1 MAFLP
6 ASPPPAHPRVA
17 GALPITVK
25 KPSSCG
31 AEPAGAG
38 AGAGASARGAA
49 GSAPALGRVGPGLQ
63 PGEVGP
69 GWCSHSCCGPG
80 EKSHFL
86 PEGNLIK
93 PGNCSGGG
101 NAPPTPTALSLVG
114 GMSLLSAQE
123 SPHTCHPLSGTP
135 EGLGLS
141 PAYSMV
147 GNRPGTGT
155 IQCDLWGPGASW
167 PQEVSRHLEDLGA
180 GEGDPPRGSLQPLVP
195 LLTPSSSFTGE
206 EAVAWGCY
214 DSWQVPGFDLE
225 PSQDCCISYT
235 ALLGRAVQKVHRPS
249 GGLPPLLTRG
259 RRLSW
264 VSRVC
269 RIPVP
274 TVSSPSPHR
283 PRPPQASG
291 TPGQDQECTE
301 ATHEGGRALFLS
313 WAEGTWMHGDTCWTW
328 R

>member
-1 MAFLP
+1 
-6 ASPPPAHPRVA
+6 
-17 GALPITVK
+17 
-25 KPSSCG
+25 
-31 AEPAGAG
+31 
-38 AGAGASARGAA
+38 
-49 GSAPALGRVGPGLQ
+49 
-63 PGEVGP
+63 
-69 GWCSHSCCGPG
+69 
-80 EKSHFL
+80 
-86 PEGNLIK
+86 
-93 PGNCSGGG
+93 
-101 NAPPTPTALSLVG
+101 
-114 GMSLLSAQE
+114 MSLLSAQE

-180 GEGDPPRGSLQPLVP
+180 GEGDPPRSSLQPLVP

-259 RRLSW
+259 GRLSW

-269 RIPVP
+269 NPCSHRVLTFTPP
-274 TVSSPSPHR
+274 PSATSSQWD
-283 PRPPQASG
+283 PRAG
-291 TPGQDQECTE
+291 PGV
-301 ATHEGGRALFLS
+301 
-313 WAEGTWMHGDTCWTW
+313 HGSDP
-328 R
+328 